1 MLAGHFTTALIAK
14 QKFPKGGLY
23 GPNFELFRKL
33 ISNFAK

>member
-1 MLAGHFTTALIAK
+1 LNKHKPTQLSGFFI
-14 QKFPKGGLY
+14 GGLY